1 MENFKPLVSVI
12 IPAFNSND
20 TINET
25 ISSVLNQSYENTE
38 IIIIDDCGEQRT
50 IDVLEKDIL
59 NRIKLIRHDS
69 NLGAASA
76 RNTGLREAKGR
87 FIAFLDADDMW
98 YSEKL
103 ARQIDFMQI
112 NKIAISHTLYSE
124 LEGDRITKNSF
135 SPSVLK
141 HQDLLRANYIGC
153 LTVVVDR
160 EVVGSFE
167 FPDMRRRQDY
177 ALWLKL
183 SKKFDLILLPERLG
197 IYRKDT
203 LNSLSKNRLKVMAGF
218 YSVYRHLGYSGIFSV
233 FLVIQY
239 ICYYIIKRTKY
250 DTISS

>member
-1 MENFKPLVSVI
+1 VENFKPLVSVI

-20 TINET
+20 TINAT

-183 SKKFDLILLPERLG
+183 SKKFDLILLPEILG

>member
-1 MENFKPLVSVI
+1 MENFKPLVSII

-20 TINET
+20 TINEAV
-25 ISSVLNQSYENTE
+25 SSVLNQTYENTE
-38 IIIIDDCGEQRT
+38 IIIIDDCGEQRS
-50 IDVLEKDIL
+50 IDVLEEGIL

-76 RNTGLREAKGR
+76 RNTGLREANGR

-98 YSEKL
+98 YTEKL

-112 NKIAISHTLYSE
+112 NNIAISHTLYSE
-124 LEGDRITKNSF
+124 MAGDRITKNSF

-141 HQDLLRANYIGC
+141 YRDLLRANYIGC

-160 EVVGSFE
+160 ELVGSFE
-167 FPDMRRRQDY
+167 FPNMRRRQDY

-183 SKKFDLILLPERLG
+183 SKKFDFILLPEILG
-197 IYRKDT
+197 VYRKDT
-203 LNSLSKNRLKVMAGF
+203 LNSLSKNRFKVIAGF
-218 YSVYRHLGYSGIFSV
+218 YSVYRYLGNSKIFSV

-239 ICYYIIKRTKY
+239 IFYFIVKRTKY